1 MGSSFGPSRGL
12 RALSF
17 GLSLAVSGVLVG
29 SFSSGCAA
37 AFDPPATVKT
47 LRVFGAK
54 VDKPYAKPGETV
66 KIELLYYD
74 ASPKRF
80 GADGKP
86 REIQIV
92 WFGGCNNPTGDLYYG
107 CFPIFGQIFASAVRP
122 DGTFD
127 PSKVPP
133 GTLGGGSSRGPLRP
147 EVFSQTLPADII
159 SSRPPP
165 SGTTIPYG
173 VNYAFFAVCAGEIVP
188 DPNGASGLPVSCRD
202 PVTKAALGA
211 DDFVFGYTSVYA
223 YDTVENKN
231 PVIDGRTFQDKLLDQ
246 TPCNETTVCA
256 EGSRCGFDTPRT
268 CIPVIPHCTAE
279 KLADCPTYK
288 FGPVMDA
295 AKNSEFDANAI
306 DSDGKTLQEVMWA
319 YYYASDGTIAKDT
332 RLINDA
338 QAGWQ
343 DPAKFGTEWQ
353 APGDASGPTRIWG
366 VFHDNRGGAEWTW
379 WDVYVD

>member
-1 MGSSFGPSRGL
+1 MHALRRGL
-12 RALSF
+12 RAFSF
-17 GLSLAVSGVLVG
+17 GCALALTSVVVG
-29 SFSSGCAA
+29 SFAIGCGAQ
-37 AFDPPATVKT
+37 FDPPASVKT

-66 KIELLYYD
+66 TYELFYYD
-74 ASPKRF
+74 ASPKRI
-80 GADGKP
+80 GPDGKP
-86 REIQIV
+86 RNVQV
-92 WFGGCNNPTGDLYYG
+92 YWYGGCNNPIGDLYYG
-107 CFPIFGQIFASAVRP
+107 CFPVFGELFASAVRP
-122 DGTFD
+122 DGSFD
-127 PSKVPP
+127 PAKLFASGNIQVPETAP
-133 GTLGGGSSRGPLRP
+133 GGRQELFR
-147 EVFSQTLPADII
+147 QTLPADLIT
-159 SSRPPP
+159 SRPPP

-173 VNYAFFAVCAGEIVP
+173 LNYAFFSVCAGETFP
-188 DPNGASGLPVSCRD
+188 DPNSQSGLPIGCRD
-202 PVTKAALGA
+202 PQTKAPLGA
-211 DDFVFGYTSVYA
+211 DDFVFGYASAYA

-231 PVIDGRTFQDKLLDQ
+231 PVIDGRTFQDKPLDQ
-246 TPCNETTVCA
+246 TECTDTTVCA
-256 EGSRCGFDTPRT
+256 EGFRCGFDSPRT

-295 AKNSEFDANAI
+295 AKNSEFDANAL
-306 DSDGKTLQEVMWA
+306 DADGKTLQEVMWV
-319 YYYASDGTIAKDT
+319 YYYASDGTIGKDT